1 MRRLEPDHIL
11 GAADVGSKTMLFIR
25 WKGCEDE
32 TDLVGL
38 DESREKIPQAVI
50 KFYEDHIDL
59 NSD

>member
-1 MRRLEPDHIL
+1 
-11 GAADVGSKTMLFIR
+11 MLLIR

-32 TDLVGL
+32 TDLVDL